1 MEVTGAP
8 TLVQIDVRIEPGQ
21 TLTFR
26 PYDGYKWGL
35 AKVALHTMGDFVIEC
50 FHTGSHLFSFA
61 IVAAVQRGMPF
72 NSVLNGL
79 MDPQAVFVTAAML
92 EEASTLHN
100 DEPSVWNGV
109 VWKCDIGEVRQLSVA
124 IARYF
129 LEADLYEALGTA
141 GNIQGR
147 PPWWAGGA
155 ANFIEPIER
164 FAKVVAQTV
173 ISESGRGD
181 LSVMQRELVFVGIL
195 DNATFTVS
203 SFSGLFRFY
212 RNALFFQSVFHASL
226 FHAREYLTPLGLP
239 HSDKLA
245 PLLSGAKS
253 LPVGTATQSAINTA
267 FLGDLQS
274 IFSASAWASM
284 MYGTAGGFEG
294 PELGDGSYFNCSI
307 LADAISAFRHD
318 VDEARGAVYKEFAG
332 RNGGYVPLCFYPK
345 QVKAAMPVQCK
356 CPMTQTTYV

>member
-1 MEVTGAP
+1 
-8 TLVQIDVRIEPGQ
+8 
-21 TLTFR
+21 
-26 PYDGYKWGL
+26 
-35 AKVALHTMGDFVIEC
+35 MG
-50 FHTGSHLFSFA
+50 
-61 IVAAVQRGMPF
+61 
-72 NSVLNGL
+72 
-79 MDPQAVFVTAAML
+79 
-92 EEASTLHN
+92 
-100 DEPSVWNGV
+100 
-109 VWKCDIGEVRQLSVA
+109 
-124 IARYF
+124 
-129 LEADLYEALGTA
+129 
-141 GNIQGR
+141 
-147 PPWWAGGA
+147 WWAGGA

-181 LSVMQRELVFVGIL
+181 LSVMQRELVYVGIL
-195 DNATFTVS
+195 DNAT
-203 SFSGLFRFY
+203 
-212 RNALFFQSVFHASL
+212 FFQSVFHASL

-307 LADAISAFRHD
+307 LDDAISAFRHD
-318 VDEARGAVYKEFAG
+318 VDEARGAVQRVRREKW
-332 RNGGYVPLCFYPK
+332 RL
-345 QVKAAMPVQCK
+345 
-356 CPMTQTTYV
+356 